1 MHEDGANRD
10 GRRLREWRIQD
21 SLIVLKS
28 GRFPED
34 ELLKAI
40 CKATI
45 AATMLAGV
53 TLLPAAQLS
62 TDARTAIPHD
72 VQQLVVI
79 DYRAM
84 QNSPAAMELRDR
96 VMPPELKQFDEALR
110 KSGLNDNHDVDQ
122 LAFALF
128 RPSASSEGLV
138 TVGIAQGQFS
148 MQDILAN
155 FRKQGLRA
163 KLIRTNRVYPLT
175 KTGMVA
181 CFVDPSTMVFGGTDS
196 VQKALDARDGVAP
209 SMLTNATMMDAM
221 RTVDSAPLWSI
232 LDEKGTQT
240 MMRQVLGE
248 AGGLTDFETVRKHLQ
263 ASWYSMDFQHG
274 VKFDLTISTG
284 DTFAAATISSLLSAA
299 VTYRSL
305 SGSDTEKQA
314 MKATSIS
321 SNYGMMTI
329 HFATSDSDFSSLLHS
344 PLFQSMVH

>member
-1 MHEDGANRD
+1 
-10 GRRLREWRIQD
+10 
-21 SLIVLKS
+21 
-28 GRFPED
+28 
-34 ELLKAI
+34 
-40 CKATI
+40 
-45 AATMLAGV
+45 MLAGV

-84 QNSPAAMELRDR
+84 QNSTAAMELRDR

-329 HFATSDSDFSSLLHS
+329 HFATSDSEFSSLLQA